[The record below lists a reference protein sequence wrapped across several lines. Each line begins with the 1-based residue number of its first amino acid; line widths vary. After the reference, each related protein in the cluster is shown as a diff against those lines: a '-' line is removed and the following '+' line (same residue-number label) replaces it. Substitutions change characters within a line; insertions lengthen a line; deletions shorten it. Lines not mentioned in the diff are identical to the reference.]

1 MTLEEYRIWIE
12 DLKKVP
18 ITEASRKEI
27 EKAMRFSPE
36 RFARSKGIGEQEFSD
51 EYRADRRILHTRLLD
66 HEKIAKLKKRKVEEL
81 PFMYG
86 GHRKIARVCV
96 CIKKMQNEEQRAFR
110 SRYKFYE
117 GVKYNYSYADGFM
130 GEQDVFIFD
139 ERGGKVYTTPEAFE
153 EHFIDIREHIINQ
166 ILDI

>member
-18 ITEASRKEI
+18 ITGGSKKEI

-51 EYRADRRILHTRLLD
+51 EYRADRKILHARLLD
-66 HEKIAKLKKRKVEEL
+66 HEKIAKLKKRKVGEL

-96 CIKKMQNEEQRAFR
+96 CVKTMQNEEQRAFR

-153 EHFIDIREHIINQ
+153 EHFVDIREHIINQ